1 MSYTIIFETK
11 IVNLPDGRILHL
23 SLSGCNNDDAGRDRH
38 EFHGQIYTKEEWEKY
53 IAQFAGTD
61 EDIYDGF
68 DLKIGS
74 RYCKWSDYAKHL
86 TTMQKR
92 AMAWDELKELH
103 GAYALTYDG
112 INVFMKNGE
121 ETFFRAGKE
130 ADEAFK
136 QIMKGTLSYSRY
148 RRVCR
153 ELKDIDTIVA
163 ELDDKTSMEFYIGRR
178 KKHSSSI
185 IHEDVSRMKNT
196 ALEKAQN
203 DKKAL
208 AKEYGVSTS
217 AIVWIGNNHYIV
229 VKSGEEIRV

>member
-86 TTMQKR
+86 ITMRKR
-92 AMAWDELKELH
+92 AMAWEELKQSH
-103 GAYALTYDG
+103 GAFASTYDG
-112 INVFMKNGE
+112 ITVRMKDGSEKEFLVGEPADSAFRQMLDGSLPYRSYYKNSRRLDNIDEVVKELENNV
-121 ETFFRAGKE
+121 
-130 ADEAFK
+130 
-136 QIMKGTLSYSRY
+136 I
-148 RRVCR
+148 
-153 ELKDIDTIVA
+153 
-163 ELDDKTSMEFYIGRR
+163 MEFYVGKR
-178 KKHSSSI
+178 KKTN
-185 IHEDVSRMKNT
+185 KT
-196 ALEKAQN
+196 A
-203 DKKAL
+203 
-208 AKEYGVSTS
+208 
-217 AIVWIGNNHYIV
+217 
-229 VKSGEEIRV
+229 